1 MQAVLYQRQQR
12 QTLELQLK
20 PRKPIYGMWRCKES
34 DEKAWGE
41 KSVAE
46 KAWTVFSY
54 FFRLCAVLGLLYLFI
69 VSLGT
74 MGDAFQIIAGPT
86 AGEVFRN
93 NEIFDNPIAGLVIGI
108 LATVLVQSSS
118 TSTSII
124 ISMTASNLM
133 EVKNAIPMI
142 MGANI
147 GTSVTNTIV
156 SVFQVGDKNQYRR
169 AFAGATVHDCFNIL
183 TVVVLLPIEAIF
195 GMLREIAEAIIGD
208 DSIDSAEDVD
218 FIKELTDPVKKRIVS
233 VDKKL
238 VTKVAE
244 AETQEKLDEL
254 LEQSMIKQKRDTGNH
269 FFLDTGLSDQVAGWM
284 LLFVAL
290 VILST
295 CLLLLV
301 KVSRACRPPLIPK
314 HNRLI
319 SQFNCG
325 CVCHAFGLYAIE
337 VFCFCPFVPRDFDSI
352 QPLTYGGTSVT
363 KMQTWDGRHGFQ
375 GAPVGFQG
383 PVCYWD
389 QVPPES
395 GVAHS
400 SCRRLHLDSV
410 WCWDDHPHAV
420 QH

>member
-1 MQAVLYQRQQR
+1 MTEAEAGGALPKADPGAAAQAKKANLWDVEVQ
-12 QTLELQLK
+12 
-20 PRKPIYGMWRCKES
+20 ES
-34 DEKAWGE
+34 DEKPWAEKSPGE
-41 KSVAE
+41 KAF
-46 KAWTVFSY
+46 TVFSY

-183 TVVVLLPIEAIF
+183 TVIVLLPIEAIF

-244 AETQEKLDEL
+244 AETQEKLDAL
-254 LEQSMIKQKRDTGNH
+254 LEQSMIKQKRNTGNH
-269 FFLDTGLSDQVAGWM
+269 FFLDTGLSDQAAGWM

-301 KVSRACRPPLIPK
+301 KVSRACRPPPLLHKIQLI
-314 HNRLI
+314 
-319 SQFNCG
+319 C
-325 CVCHAFGLYAIE
+325 A
-337 VFCFCPFVPRDFDSI
+337 
-352 QPLTYGGTSVT
+352 
-363 KMQTWDGRHGFQ
+363 
-375 GAPVGFQG
+375 
-383 PVCYWD
+383 
-389 QVPPES
+389 
-395 GVAHS
+395 
-400 SCRRLHLDSV
+400 
-410 WCWDDHPHAV
+410 
-420 QH
+420 